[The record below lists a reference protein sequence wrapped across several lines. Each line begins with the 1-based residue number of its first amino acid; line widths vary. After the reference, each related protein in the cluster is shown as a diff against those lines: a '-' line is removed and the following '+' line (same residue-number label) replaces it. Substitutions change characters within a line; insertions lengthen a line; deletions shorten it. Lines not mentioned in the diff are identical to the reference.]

1 MRLGEALGMRIGD
14 FVMGRGAA
22 PYIEIVPR
30 EDNANG
36 ARVKMMRARRVYVGT
51 DLERLYADY
60 LTDLACRMAGLGL
73 AVSGVDVLFVNV
85 DRAPLFSALRDGPVR
100 EKVARLQRR
109 GIGPPDWTPH
119 WLRHTH
125 ATALLL
131 GGTPDWV
138 VSRRLGH
145 AHVQTTVDLYGWVA
159 QDEAL
164 RAAANWKDY
173 AGGWQVDHAR

>member
-1 MRLGEALGMRIGD
+1 
-14 FVMGRGAA
+14 
-22 PYIEIVPR
+22 
-30 EDNANG
+30 
-36 ARVKMMRARRVYVGT
+36 MMRARRVYVGA

-73 AVSGVDVLFVNV
+73 AVSAADALFVNV
-85 DRAPLFSALRDGPVR
+85 DRAPLFSPLRDGPVR

-159 QDEAL
+159 EDEAL
-164 RAAANWKDY
+164 RAAANWKHY
-173 AGGWQVDHAR
+173 TGGWQIGDGR